1 MGRQTER
8 GVIMSINVGGGELRE
23 LKPRILVIGVGGAG
37 GNAINAM
44 IEAGMQGVE
53 FVAVNTDAQDLKMSK
68 ADAKIQIGMNLTKG
82 LGAGAKHDIG
92 QAAADESL
100 NEIINYIQGSNMVFI
115 ASGMGGGTGTGASHV
130 IAKAAREM
138 NILTVGVTTL
148 PFAYEGPKRMR
159 RAVTGLEQLKK
170 HLDTTIVVP
179 NQNLFKI
186 ANESTGFEESFS
198 LSNDVLK
205 HGVQSVTDLMVRP
218 GMINLDFADVET
230 VMSSSGKAMMGTGE
244 AEGENRAIS
253 ATELALNNPL
263 IDEYTLQG
271 AKGLLV
277 NITGSSDLKLFEV
290 DAAVNKIRAEVD
302 PEAELIFGAIKDE
315 NMNGKIRVSIVAT
328 SLHGSSSSKDTRP
341 VFNVVNG
348 SQSSGTNYSENLFST
363 NSIEQNVINSIDG
376 ATALKLDESYE
387 IKNSDEQN
395 ALIDKFESSEEKM
408 ISEEKT
414 NEIKVSKEIP
424 AGVSIE
430 SASYIENY
438 SDNQEQVNDV
448 NQENFDEEG
457 TPKLFSDDTNSDDT
471 NQVDAETNRVEAEE
485 EGQLFEKDNNE
496 EEDFEIPA
504 FLRRQKF

>member
-1 MGRQTER
+1 
-8 GVIMSINVGGGELRE
+8 MSINVGGGELRE

-92 QAAADESL
+92 QAAADESI
-100 NEIINYIQGSNMVFI
+100 NEIVNYIQGSNMVFI

-130 IAKAAREM
+130 IARAAREM

-159 RAVTGLEQLKK
+159 RAVAGLEELKK
-170 HLDTTIVVP
+170 YLDTTIVVP

-186 ANESTGFEESFS
+186 ANEATGFEESFS

-205 HGVQSVTDLMVRP
+205 HGVQSITDLMVRP

-230 VMSSSGKAMMGTGE
+230 VMTSSGKAMMGTGE
-244 AEGENRAIS
+244 AEGENRAMA

-277 NITGSSDLKLFEV
+277 NITGGSDIKLFEV

-328 SLHGSSSSKDTRP
+328 TL
-341 VFNVVNG
+341 NG
-348 SQSSGTNYSENLFST
+348 SASKPFLNLVESNNNGSPVNRTLSQGETLFSGSQLDK
-363 NSIEQNVINSIDG
+363 SISSSIDG
-376 ATALKLDESYE
+376 ATALKLDQSFE
-387 IKNSDEQN
+387 IKNTEEQT
-395 ALIDKFESSEEKM
+395 AAIDTFESLEENQIARGIETLNNRSED
-408 ISEEKT
+408 
-414 NEIKVSKEIP
+414 IP
-424 AGVSIE
+424 SGVSIE
-430 SASYIENY
+430 SASYMENN
-438 SDNQEQVNDV
+438 SNTDVEDTFSSNNNHPNDNV
-448 NQENFDEEG
+448 DEG
-457 TPKLFSDDTNSDDT
+457 HTPKLFSDDQN
-471 NQVDAETNRVEAEE
+471 NEEVDKTVLKEE
-485 EGQLFEKDNNE
+485 NVSEELFEQEVNE

>member
-1 MGRQTER
+1 
-8 GVIMSINVGGGELRE
+8 MSINVGGGELRE

-92 QAAADESL
+92 QAAADESI
-100 NEIINYIQGSNMVFI
+100 NEIVNYIQGSNMVFS

-148 PFAYEGPKRMR
+148 PFSYEGPKRMR
-159 RAVTGLEQLKK
+159 RAEAGLEELKK

-186 ANESTGFEESFS
+186 ANEATGFEESFS

-205 HGVQSVTDLMVRP
+205 HGVQSITDLMVRP

-244 AEGENRAIS
+244 ADGENRAMA

-277 NITGSSDLKLFEV
+277 NITGGSDIKLFEV

-328 SLHGSSSSKDTRP
+328 SLKGSSTIQEPKTVLNFFNSSNGKQNNFSDHLFSKTN
-341 VFNVVNG
+341 VENNVVN
-348 SQSSGTNYSENLFST
+348 
-363 NSIEQNVINSIDG
+363 SIEG
-376 ATALKLDESYE
+376 ATALKLDETFE
-387 IKNSDEQN
+387 VKNIEEQN
-395 ALIDKFESSEEKM
+395 ALIDNFENNEENEIKND
-408 ISEEKT
+408 IQSKT
-414 NEIKVSKEIP
+414 NENINELSK
-424 AGVSIE
+424 GVSIE
-430 SASYIENY
+430 SASYMENNIDTRNEDIQL
-438 SDNQEQVNDV
+438 STDNIVK
-448 NQENFDEEG
+448 ENTEEEY
-457 TPKLFSDDTNSDDT
+457 TPKLFSETHNQADTEYDDSKKIEN
-471 NQVDAETNRVEAEE
+471 VEAK
-485 EGQLFEKDNNE
+485 QLFDQDNSE
-496 EEDFEIPA
+496 DEDFEIPA

>member
-1 MGRQTER
+1 
-8 GVIMSINVGGGELRE
+8 MSINVGGGELKE

-92 QAAADESL
+92 QAAADESI

-148 PFAYEGPKRMR
+148 PFTYEGPKRMR
-159 RAVTGLEQLKK
+159 RAIAGLDQLKK

-186 ANESTGFEESFS
+186 ANEATGFEESFS

-205 HGVQSVTDLMVRP
+205 QGVQSITDLMVRP

-230 VMSSSGKAMMGTGE
+230 VMNTSGKAMMGTGE
-244 AEGENRAIS
+244 ADGENRAMA

-277 NITGSSDLKLFEV
+277 NITGGSDIKLFEV

-315 NMNGKIRVSIVAT
+315 DMIGKIRVSIVAT
-328 SLHGSSSSKDTRP
+328 SLKGSSINPDPRP

-348 SQSSGTNYSENLFST
+348 SNIKNNNFSENLFSK
-363 NSIEQNVINSIDG
+363 NNLEKNVINSIDG
-376 ATALKLDESYE
+376 ATALKLDESFEFQEEQE
-387 IKNSDEQN
+387 IGSIGEFEKNIENNNSVELKTAGEQDLN
-395 ALIDKFESSEEKM
+395 SITS
-408 ISEEKT
+408 
-414 NEIKVSKEIP
+414 
-424 AGVSIE
+424 GVSIE
-430 SASYIENY
+430 SASYIENNNLDEAM
-438 SDNQEQVNDV
+438 DNSSISKNHND
-448 NQENFDEEG
+448 EH
-457 TPKLFSDDTNSDDT
+457 TPQLFSEKQDDKSNEENLETFDSERDNSIELFDQDT
-471 NQVDAETNRVEAEE
+471 
-485 EGQLFEKDNNE
+485 NE

-504 FLRRQKF
+504 FLRKQKF